1 MPHVAVTAVGVDRP
15 GIVAAVTGV
24 LLRHGGNLE
33 DTAMTRLGGH
43 FAMVLVVEV
52 PGDEDARA
60 LEAALAEDTATLGL
74 TVTVRP
80 IAEVE
85 GADDV
90 GSPWAVTVHGAD
102 RPGIVHRVTS
112 LLAERGANIVDLATH
127 QLTTDAGTGYVV
139 LLSLLLPATTD
150 PDALGAAL
158 DALAADLGVDVHLR
172 PDDADLL

>member
-24 LLRHGGNLE
+24 LLEHGGNLE

-52 PGDEDARA
+52 AEDASSLERA
-60 LEAALAEDTATLGL
+60 LVTVGEPLGL

-80 IAEVE
+80 IAEADVASDD
-85 GADDV
+85 GAA
-90 GSPWAVTVHGAD
+90 WAVTVHGAD
-102 RPGIVHRVTS
+102 RPGIVHRVTT
-112 LLAERGANIVDLATH
+112 LLADHGANIVDLATR

-139 LLSLLLPATTD
+139 LLEVLLP
-150 PDALGAAL
+150 PGADDTAL
-158 DALAADLGVDVHLR
+158 DTALQALAADLGVDVHLR
-172 PDDADLL
+172 PDEPDYL